1 MPRLSDLIKLFSRGG
16 EKEVGGDACV
26 CSVGRWGYR
35 DRAGSGLF
43 WWCGGV
49 LRALLSR
56 SPSSPSGSSLEL
68 R

>member
-1 MPRLSDLIKLFSRGG
+1 M
-16 EKEVGGDACV
+16 GGDACV
-26 CSVGRWGYR
+26 CTVGRWGYR

-68 R
+68 RWVVSAAEGCPCVRPQAK